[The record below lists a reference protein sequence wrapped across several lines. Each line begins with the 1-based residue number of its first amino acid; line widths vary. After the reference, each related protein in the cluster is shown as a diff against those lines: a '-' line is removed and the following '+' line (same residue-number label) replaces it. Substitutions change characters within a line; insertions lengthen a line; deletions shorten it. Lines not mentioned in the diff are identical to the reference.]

1 MAMISTER
9 RYWTV
14 VLVGGPSGTGK
25 TMVAERVG
33 LQFHVP
39 WLQVDDLRLALQ
51 RSQVTL
57 PRGTDAL
64 YFFLDHPDVSSLPP
78 ERLRDGL
85 IAVGEVLFPALE
97 VVIEHHVVTDKP
109 LVIEGDGILPSL
121 VARSAVREYVAGGH
135 VRAVFLIEPDESAIR
150 SNMLARG
157 RGFEARTTDE
167 QHIEVQARQL
177 YGQWLAEEAQRY
189 GLPVLES
196 RPWDTLVERV
206 LAATTLPAEQRQ
218 QEPR

>member
-1 MAMISTER
+1 MIPAQR
-9 RYWTV
+9 RDWTV
-14 VLVGGPSGTGK
+14 VLVGGPSGSGK

-51 RSQVTL
+51 SSHVTL

-64 YFFLDHPDVSSLPP
+64 YFFLDHPDISSLPP

-85 IAVGEVLFPALE
+85 IVIGEVLFPALE
-97 VVIEHHVVTDKP
+97 VVIQHHVVTNKP

-121 VARSAVREYVAGGH
+121 VARSAVREYVAEGH
-135 VRAVFLIEPDESAIR
+135 VRAVFLIEPDESAIL

-167 QHIEVQARQL
+167 QRIEVRARWL

-189 GLPVLES
+189 GLPMLEP
-196 RPWDTLVERV
+196 RPWDTLAERA
-206 LAATTLPAEQRQ
+206 LAATTFQTGL
-218 QEPR
+218 

>member
-1 MAMISTER
+1 MALISIER
-9 RYWTV
+9 RDWTV
-14 VLVGGPSGTGK
+14 LLVGGPSGSGK

-33 LQFHVP
+33 LRFHVP
-39 WLQVDDLRLALQ
+39 WLQVDDLRLAFQ
-51 RSQVTL
+51 HSQVTL

-64 YFFLDHPDVSSLPP
+64 YFFLDHPDVSSLSP

-85 IAVGEVLFPALE
+85 IAIGEVLFPALE

-121 VARSAVREYVAGGH
+121 VARSTAREYVAAGQ
-135 VRAVFLIEPDESAIR
+135 VRAVFLIEPDENVIR

-167 QHIEVQARQL
+167 QRVELQARWL
-177 YGQWLAEEAQRY
+177 YGQWLAEEAQRFR
-189 GLPVLES
+189 LPVLQP

-206 LAATTLPAEQRQ
+206 LAATTNT
-218 QEPR
+218 